1 MSAAVVRSTR
11 GVVVRAV
18 VAAVVSGVV
27 LYVVGLDVGHVL
39 ALAAGVAAVT
49 AAVQVLPPVPVV
61 GWPAPPEPDDS
72 TGWHQVRLLAQTLE
86 QLDGEP
92 DRVERTLLPRLRAL
106 AGARLAARG
115 LDPASPAARELLGAD
130 LHDRLGGATPSGPA
144 RRPVPLRRGRPA
156 TDLVRAVLD
165 RLDELDAVPSP
176 ETPIPPSTTQ
186 GDRP

>member
-1 MSAAVVRSTR
+1 MSTTVARSPR
-11 GVVVRAV
+11 GVTVRAL
-18 VAAVVSGVV
+18 VAALVSGAV
-27 LYVVGLDVGHVL
+27 LFVVGLDVGHVL

-49 AAVQVLPPVPVV
+49 AAVQVLPPAPVV
-61 GWPAPPEPDDS
+61 GWPAPPEADDS

-92 DRVERTLLPRLRAL
+92 ERIERTLLPRLRAL

-115 LDPASPAARELLGAD
+115 LDPASPAARELLGPD
-130 LHDRLGGATPSGPA
+130 LHDRLGGGSPTAA
-144 RRPVPLRRGRPA
+144 VRRAAGRGRRGRPA

-165 RLDELDAVPSP
+165 RLDELDATTDQTDP
-176 ETPIPPSTTQ
+176 TDQTQ

>member
-1 MSAAVVRSTR
+1 MPRSPR
-11 GVVVRAV
+11 GVAVRAV
-18 VAAVVSGVV
+18 VGALASGAV
-27 LYVVGLDVGHVL
+27 LFVVGLDLGHVL

-49 AAVQVLPPVPVV
+49 AAVQVLPPAPVV

-92 DRVERTLLPRLRAL
+92 ERIERTLLPRLRAL

-115 LDPASPAARELLGAD
+115 LDPAGAEARDLLGAD
-130 LHDRLGGATPSGPA
+130 LHDRLGGTSPPA
-144 RRPVPLRRGRPA
+144 PTHRPRVPLRRDRPA

-165 RLDELDAVPSP
+165 RLDELDAELDAAPA
-176 ETPIPPSTTQ
+176 PSTTDPASQ
-186 GDRP
+186 GDRQ

>member
-1 MSAAVVRSTR
+1 MSGAVVRSTR

-18 VAAVVSGVV
+18 VAAVVSGAV
-27 LYVVGLDVGHVL
+27 LFVVGLDVGHVL

-92 DRVERTLLPRLRAL
+92 DRIERTLLPRLRAL

-130 LHDRLGGATPSGPA
+130 LHDRLGGGSSSSTG
-144 RRPVPLRRGRPA
+144 RRSLPLRHRRPA
-156 TDLVRAVLD
+156 TDLVQAVLD
-165 RLDELDAVPSP
+165 RLDELDAAPSSA
-176 ETPIPPSTTQ
+176 TPTTSQ

>member
-1 MSAAVVRSTR
+1 MSAAVARSPR
-11 GVVVRAV
+11 GAAARAA
-18 VAAVVSGVV
+18 VAALVSGAV
-27 LYVVGLDVGHVL
+27 LFVVGLDLAHVL
-39 ALAAGVAAVT
+39 ALAAGAAAVT
-49 AAVQVLPPVPVV
+49 AAVQVLPPSPAI

-92 DRVERTLLPRLRAL
+92 ERVASVLLPRLRAL

-115 LDPASPAARELLGAD
+115 LDPAGPAARELLGAD
-130 LHDRLGGATPSGPA
+130 LHDRLGGTPTSSG
-144 RRPVPLRRGRPA
+144 RRVALRRDRHA

-165 RLDELDAVPSP
+165 RLDELDAQPDP
-176 ETPIPPSTTQ
+176 TRPDRTDRAQ